1 MYKKKSGMK
10 GGERLMQ
17 MSKRKSKPKSNYA
30 TEDDVRRAANN
41 PRLSKLD
48 RVQILNSHISGKKYI
63 K

>member
-1 MYKKKSGMK
+1 
-10 GGERLMQ
+10 MQ

-48 RVQILNSHISGKKYI
+48 REQILNSHISGKKYI

>member
-10 GGERLMQ
+10 GGKRLMQ
-17 MSKRKSKPKSNYA
+17 ISKRKSKPKSRYA
-30 TEDDVRRAANN
+30 TENDVRRAANN

-48 RVQILNSHISGKKYI
+48 REQMLNSYMSGKKYI